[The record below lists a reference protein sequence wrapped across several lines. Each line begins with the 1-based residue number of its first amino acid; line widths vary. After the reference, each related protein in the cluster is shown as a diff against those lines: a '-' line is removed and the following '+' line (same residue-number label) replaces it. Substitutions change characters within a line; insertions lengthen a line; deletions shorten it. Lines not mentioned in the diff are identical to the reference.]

1 MADRIESPDVVP
13 VQDENTRL
21 INSGLTPGLPL
32 NVKQTKGGALDLIKA
47 NPGRLMDKDTETNVL
62 QNMQKLADEINN
74 PLRKFNEGL
83 KDVTAWT
90 QYNKGPA
97 FALREEAANN
107 DRRAL
112 YDVAQQQAAI
122 KTAQAQA
129 AATKQRIDSMMGK
142 GGTGGAGGANI
153 ASILPAN
160 VIAAL
165 MSVDPSDVASQ
176 QAIIDNYYKTDVT
189 EATKMGYNPAA
200 YKQDKRWNEKTQQY
214 EMVDPL
220 QIRQQQTIPQQRAAV
235 LVDQNLTPTSGE
247 ATPST
252 VPTGGNLPVSVRQN
266 NPGNLT
272 KNGVIRTFA
281 TPEEGDAALTQDL
294 GLKISGQSPI
304 VKERFGP
311 QVGTFMSPALLAE
324 TWAPSTAK
332 GNTVESTQNYGKAI
346 ADSLGMADPTAQIPN
361 TPESIAK
368 AKAAITKFEAGPNY
382 VAAPSAAAPSAAAPS
397 AAAPSAAA
405 PSAAVAANR
414 SQVSS
419 NIPAFQRADL
429 QLKEAEKKLETN
441 QKALEAE
448 LEPRGKNI
456 AERNAAVIE
465 SYKNAR
471 GNLANVTYLEGLTT
485 TNPNAFGVLQHPT
498 VAAAIGKVMEA
509 GSTVGGAGRTEI
521 GNLDDAVRAAMKGST
536 EADIIAAQ
544 KATNKFAELQLNAA
558 KVLLKGQG
566 AVSDNERLLVEKMT
580 GSVRNSPAAIRDFLG
595 FVRLR
600 SAYDQELGA
609 AQKAWERQNPN
620 KSYREFELS
629 DNYERISNAYSDKV
643 DAFAE
648 KAGNYTPPKGP
659 VVKPSGYDAWKKS
672 QSGTK

>member
-1 MADRIESPDVVP
+1 MEDKIVSPDAAP
-13 VQDENTRL
+13 LAAENT
-21 INSGLTPGLPL
+21 GLGALAAWPMNV
-32 NVKQTKGGALDLIKA
+32 NVKGTSKSGALDVTKA
-47 NPGRLMDKDTETNVL
+47 NPNRLMDKDTESNVL
-62 QNMQKLADEINN
+62 QNMQNLADKINN
-74 PLRKFNEGL
+74 PLRILTEGM
-83 KDVTAWT
+83 KDVQAWT
-90 QYNKGPA
+90 QYNKSPA
-97 FALREEAANN
+97 FSQREDAANA
-107 DRRAL
+107 DRKAL
-112 YDVAQQQAAI
+112 YDIAQQQAAI

-129 AATKQRIDSMMGK
+129 SAAKKRIDSMMGSGK
-142 GGTGGAGGANI
+142 TSGAGGTNTGISSA
-153 ASILPAN
+153 LPAN

-165 MSVDPSDVASQ
+165 MAVDPSDIASQ

-200 YKQDKRWNEKTQQY
+200 YKQDKRWNERTQQY

-220 QIRQQQTIPQQRAAV
+220 QIRQQQNLPQQRAAV
-235 LVDQNLTPTSGE
+235 LVDQNLAPPSGE
-247 ATPST
+247 APPSA

-266 NPGNLT
+266 NPGNLVDPAT
-272 KNGVIRTFA
+272 GQIRTYK
-281 TPEEGDAALTQDL
+281 TPQEGEAALTNDL
-294 GLKISGQSPI
+294 ALKISGQSPI

-332 GNTVESTQNYGKAI
+332 GNTPESTQNYGKAI
-346 ADSLGMADPTAQIPN
+346 ADSLGMSDVTAQIPN
-361 TPESIAK
+361 TPESLAK

-382 VAAPSAAAPSAAAPS
+382 VAAAPSAAAPS
-397 AAAPSAAA
+397 A
-405 PSAAVAANR
+405 AAVAANR

-419 NIPAFQRADL
+419 NLPAFQRADL
-429 QLKEAEKKLETN
+429 QVKEAEKKLETN

-448 LEPRGKNI
+448 LEPRGKSV
-456 AERNAAVIE
+456 AERNAAVIQ

-485 TNPNAFGVLQHPT
+485 TNPRAFGVLQYPT

-509 GSTVGGAGRTEI
+509 GATTGAGRTEI

-544 KATNKFAELQLNAA
+544 KATSKFAELQLNAA
-558 KVLLKGQG
+558 QVLLKGQG
-566 AVSDNERLLVEKMT
+566 AVSDRERALVAEMT
-580 GSVRNSPAAIRDFLG
+580 GSVRNSPAAIRDFLS

-609 AQKAWERQNPN
+609 AQKVWERKNPN
-620 KSYREFELS
+620 VSYREFELS
-629 DNYERISNAYSDKV
+629 DTYEKISNSYADKV
-643 DAFAE
+643 ESFAE

-659 VVKPSGYDAWKKS
+659 IVKPSGYDAWKKS
-672 QSGTK
+672 QQKGTP

>member
-1 MADRIESPDVVP
+1 
-13 VQDENTRL
+13 
-21 INSGLTPGLPL
+21 
-32 NVKQTKGGALDLIKA
+32 
-47 NPGRLMDKDTETNVL
+47 
-62 QNMQKLADEINN
+62 
-74 PLRKFNEGL
+74 
-83 KDVTAWT
+83 
-90 QYNKGPA
+90 
-97 FALREEAANN
+97 
-107 DRRAL
+107 
-112 YDVAQQQAAI
+112 
-122 KTAQAQA
+122 
-129 AATKQRIDSMMGK
+129 
-142 GGTGGAGGANI
+142 
-153 ASILPAN
+153 
-160 VIAAL
+160 
-165 MSVDPSDVASQ
+165 
-176 QAIIDNYYKTDVT
+176 
-189 EATKMGYNPAA
+189 
-200 YKQDKRWNEKTQQY
+200 
-214 EMVDPL
+214 
-220 QIRQQQTIPQQRAAV
+220 
-235 LVDQNLTPTSGE
+235 
-247 ATPST
+247 
-252 VPTGGNLPVSVRQN
+252 
-266 NPGNLT
+266 
-272 KNGVIRTFA
+272 
-281 TPEEGDAALTQDL
+281 
-294 GLKISGQSPI
+294 
-304 VKERFGP
+304 
-311 QVGTFMSPALLAE
+311 MSPALLAE

-332 GNTVESTQNYGKAI
+332 GNTPESTQNYGKAI
-346 ADSLGMADPTAQIPN
+346 ADSLGMSDPTAQIPN
-361 TPESIAK
+361 TPEALAK

-382 VAAPSAAAPSAAAPS
+382 SAAPAG
-397 AAAPSAAA
+397 PSAAA

-419 NIPAFQRADL
+419 NLPAFQRAEL
-429 QLKEAEKKLETN
+429 QLKEAEKNLETK
-441 QKALEAE
+441 QKALESE

-521 GNLDDAVRAAMKGST
+521 GNLDDAVRAAMKGSK
-536 EADIIAAQ
+536 ESDIIAAQ

-629 DNYERISNAYSDKV
+629 DDYERISNAYSDKV

-659 VVKPSGYDAWKKS
+659 IVKPSGYDAWKKS
-672 QSGTK
+672 QQKGTP

>member
-1 MADRIESPDVVP
+1 MSIEKEPVDVAP

-21 INSGLTPGLPL
+21 LNSGLTPGFPL
-32 NVKQTKGGALDLIKA
+32 NVKQTKGGALDVVKPNA
-47 NPGRLMDKDTETNVL
+47 GYLMDAGTQSGIL

-74 PLRKFNEGL
+74 PMRKLTEGL

-97 FALREEAANN
+97 FALREEAANT

-112 YDVAQQQAAI
+112 YDIAQQQ
-122 KTAQAQA
+122 TALKIAQQQA
-129 AATKQRIDSMMGK
+129 AATKQRIDSMMGAGAK
-142 GGTGGAGGANI
+142 TGAGAGANTNI
-153 ASILPAN
+153 ASVLPAN

-165 MSVDPSDVASQ
+165 MAVDPSDVAAQ

-200 YKQDKRWNEKTQQY
+200 YKQDKRWNERTQQY

-220 QIRQQQTIPQQRAAV
+220 QIRQQQNLPQQRAAV
-235 LVDQNLTPTSGE
+235 LVDQNLTPSSGE
-247 ATPST
+247 AAPSA
-252 VPTGGNLPVSVRQN
+252 VPTGGNLPLSTRQN
-266 NPGNLT
+266 NPGNLVDPKT
-272 KNGVIRTFA
+272 GQIRTYK
-281 TPEEGDAALTQDL
+281 TPEEGEAALTQDV

-332 GNTVESTQNYGKAI
+332 GNTPESTQNYGKAI
-346 ADSLGMADPTAQIPN
+346 ADSLGMTDPTAQIPN

-368 AKAAITKFEAGPNY
+368 AKAAITRFEAGPNY
-382 VAAPSAAAPSAAAPS
+382 TPRTAAAPSAAPA
-397 AAAPSAAA
+397 AAA

-414 SQVSS
+414 SEVSS

-429 QLKEAEKKLETN
+429 QLKEAEKRLETN

-448 LEPRGKNI
+448 LEPRGKSV

-485 TNPNAFGVLQHPT
+485 TNPRAFGVLQHPT
-498 VAAAIGKVMEA
+498 VASALGKVMEA

-600 SAYDQELGA
+600 SAYDQEIGA
-609 AQKAWERQNPN
+609 AQKAWEKQNPN

-629 DNYERISNAYSDKV
+629 DNYERISNAYADKV

-648 KAGNYTPPKGP
+648 KAGNYAPPKGA
-659 VVKPSGYDAWKKS
+659 VTKPAGYDAWKNS
-672 QSGTK
+672 QKGNK